1 MFARIAAFEA
11 RLQLRSPLFFIAF
24 ALFFLL
30 VFGSVT
36 IDQIQIGSRG
46 NVNINSPFA
55 MLQTLGIMNV
65 FAIFVVV
72 AFVANVIVRDDE
84 TGFAP
89 ILRSTRVGKFDY
101 LAGRFV
107 GALLVAFLVMTSVP
121 LAILIGSA
129 MPWLDPAKIGPFVA
143 SHYLYAV
150 FVFGLPTLLVV
161 GAMFFALAT
170 ATRSMMWTYVGA
182 VAALVLYIVSR
193 TLMRDPQYDTISA
206 LSDPFGLGAFGQAT
220 KYWTAAERNTQMPAL
235 TGLMLANRLIWSGI
249 ALAMLVVTYFGFR
262 FDSQS
267 RRAKSAKPGKA
278 EQAPA
283 LKPLASPRFGAATAW
298 RQLLA
303 LSRFDMASVFK
314 SPAFFVLLALGVL
327 NSYGGLT
334 GIVERRG
341 TEFLPVTRSVI
352 DALQGSFSMFSI
364 IIAIFYAGE
373 LVWRDRQRRIHEI
386 VDATAAPDWAH
397 LLPKFV
403 AITLVLASCFAA
415 ACATGIVF
423 QLIHGYTHF
432 ELEAYALWFFV
443 PGLVTAV
450 LLAALSLFIQVLV
463 PHKALGW
470 AVMLVYLV
478 ATVSLNMMGYEHNLY
493 NYAAWP
499 SVPLSDMNG
508 LGRFWIARAWF
519 QVYWLAFA
527 LMLSVLGYG
536 LWRHGAQ
543 DALKPRLGKLGRRL
557 KGRPAWILGAATVV
571 WAGCG
576 VFIFWNTNVLNRY
589 VTTPEH
595 EKAMA
600 DYEKALLPFEKLPQP
615 TITDVKLEVQLYPRE
630 TRALTRGRYAIEN
643 RTGKPLS
650 EIHIRWDE
658 ALKLQSLELADA
670 TLVKEFPAFHYR
682 IYRLAKPMQ
691 VGEKRAIGFATLLE
705 EKGFPN
711 GEPLTRI
718 VANGSFLDNTAIT
731 PSIGMDRSG
740 LLQDRSK
747 RRKYGLPPEL
757 RMAKLEDQSA
767 NAHHYLRHD
776 SDWVNAD
783 ITLTTDADQ
792 TPVAP
797 GYTVSDSAQGGRR
810 TLHTRTDAP
819 IHHFFSL
826 QSARYAE
833 KRAIWTNANG
843 KPVELSVYYNPGHEM
858 NVDRILGAMRT
869 SLGLFS
875 ERFSPYQ
882 FRQARILEFPSYASF
897 AQSFANTVPFSEA
910 IGFVQKPSTDP
921 EKVDLATYVTAHE
934 LAHQWWAHQI
944 IGADKQGSTLL
955 SESFAQYGAMLVM
968 EKMYGAPMMR
978 KFLKY
983 ELDGYLRARG
993 GEVIE
998 ELPIVRV
1005 ENQQYIHYQ
1014 KGSLVMWWARE
1025 ALGEETVDRALRRML
1040 KLYAFKPAPY
1050 PSSSD
1055 FVRILREEA
1064 KPDQQQTITDL
1075 FEKITLYDMSATN
1088 ATATRQKDGKYR
1100 VRFTVKG
1107 RKLYADGKGRETE
1120 SPLAEDFELG
1130 AFTAEPGKKGF
1141 TAASVLHIEKKRLAS
1156 GTTTVTFVLDKLPT
1170 HVGVDPYNKRIDRN
1184 SDDNL
1189 TKVTLQ

>member
-1 MFARIAAFEA
+1 MLARIAAFEA
-11 RLQLRSPLFFIAF
+11 RFQLRSPLFFVAF
-24 ALFFLL
+24 ALFFLF

-36 IDQIQIGSRG
+36 VPEIQIGARG
-46 NVNINSPFA
+46 NVNINSPYSIL
-55 MLQTLGIMNV
+55 MTLGIMNV
-65 FAIFVVV
+65 FAIFVVI
-72 AFVANVIVRDDE
+72 AFVANVVIRDDE
-84 TGFAP
+84 TGFAS
-89 ILRSTRVGKFDY
+89 ILRSTRIGKFDY
-101 LAGRFV
+101 LAGRFL
-107 GALLVAFLVMTSVP
+107 GALAVSFVVIASIP
-121 LAILIGSA
+121 LAIIVGSA
-129 MPWLDPAKIGPFVA
+129 MPWLDAAKLGPFNL
-143 SHYLYAV
+143 SHYLYAL
-150 FVFGLPTLLVV
+150 FFFGLPTLFVV
-161 GAMFFALAT
+161 SASFFALAT

-182 VAALVLYIVSR
+182 VAVLVLYLTSR
-193 TLMRDPQYDTISA
+193 TLLRDPQYDTISA

-220 KYWTAAERNTQMPAL
+220 KYWTAAERNTQMPAIS
-235 TGLMLANRLIWSGI
+235 GLILANRLIWFGVG
-249 ALAMLVVTYFGFR
+249 LAMLAVTYFTFR
-262 FDSQS
+262 FESHSQGKAAKP
-267 RRAKSAKPGKA
+267 AKSDA
-278 EQAPA
+278 APSV
-283 LKPLASPRFGAATAW
+283 KPLPLPQTGRVVAW

-303 LSRFDMASVFK
+303 LSRFDMATVFR
-314 SPAFFVLLALGVL
+314 SPAFFVLLLIGVF
-327 NSYGGLT
+327 NAYGGLT
-334 GIVERRG
+334 GTVEFHG
-341 TEFLPVTRSVI
+341 TEFHPVTRAVVG
-352 DALQGSFSMFSI
+352 ALSHSFTIIPI

-373 LVWRDRQRRIHEI
+373 LVWRDRQRRISEI
-386 VDATAAPDWAH
+386 VDATAAPDWAQ
-397 LLPKFV
+397 LVPKLV
-403 AITLVLASCFAA
+403 AITLVLAASFAV
-415 ACATGIVF
+415 ACVTGIVF
-423 QLIHGYTHF
+423 QLCHGYTHF
-432 ELEAYALWFFV
+432 ELGAYLLWFFV
-443 PGLVTAV
+443 PELISAL
-450 LLAALSLFIQVLV
+450 LLAALSLFVQVLV
-463 PHKALGW
+463 PHKAIGW
-470 AVMLVYLV
+470 AVMLVYIV
-478 ATVSLNMMGYEHNLY
+478 ASVSLEAMGFEHNLY
-493 NYAAWP
+493 NYASVSP
-499 SVPLSDMNG
+499 VPLSDMNG

-527 LMLSVLGYG
+527 LILSVLAYG
-536 LWRHGAQ
+536 LWQHGAQ
-543 DALKPRLGKLGRRL
+543 NGLLPRLRRLGGKLR
-557 KGRPAWILGAATVV
+557 GRPAWILAGASVV
-571 WAGCG
+571 WGGTGA
-576 VFIFWNTNVLNRY
+576 FIFWNTNVLNRY
-589 VTTPEH
+589 VTTPER
-595 EKAMA
+595 EKLMA
-600 DYEKALLPFEKLPQP
+600 EYEKTLLPFEKQPQP
-615 TITDVKLEVQLYPRE
+615 TITDVKLNVELYPKA
-630 TRALTRGRYAIEN
+630 TRALTRGSYRIEN
-643 RTGKPLS
+643 RTGQPLS
-650 EIHIRWDE
+650 EIHLRWDE
-658 ALKLQSLELADA
+658 SLKLESLELAGSH
-670 TLVKEFPAFHYR
+670 LIKEYPRFQYR
-682 IYRLAKPMQ
+682 IYRLDKAMAP
-691 VGEKRAIGFATLLE
+691 GEAREIRFATRLE

-711 GEPLTRI
+711 GAPLTRI
-718 VANGSFLDNTAIT
+718 VANGSFLDNSEIA
-731 PSIGMDRSG
+731 PSLGMDRRG
-740 LLQDRSK
+740 LLEDRSK

-797 GYTVSDSAQGGRR
+797 GYTLSDTVSAGRR

-826 QSARYAE
+826 QSARYAQ
-833 KRAIWTNANG
+833 KKARWTNANG
-843 KPVELSVYYNPGHEM
+843 QPVELSVYYYPEHGE
-858 NVDRILGAMRT
+858 NVNRILTAMRI
-869 SLGLFS
+869 SLSTFS
-875 ERFSPYQ
+875 ERFSPFQ
-882 FRQARILEFPSYASF
+882 FHQARILEFPSYASF

-910 IGFVQKPSTDP
+910 IGFVQKPSSDP

-944 IGADKQGSTLL
+944 IGADKQGSTML

-968 EKMYGAPMMR
+968 EKLYGAAMMR

-1025 ALGEETVDRALRRML
+1025 ALGEEVVNRALRRML

-1055 FVRILREEA
+1055 FIRILREEA
-1064 KPDQQQTITDL
+1064 KPEQQQTITDL
-1075 FEKITLYDMSATN
+1075 FEKITLYDMSATA

-1120 SPLAEDFELG
+1120 APLDEDFELG

-1156 GTTTVTFVLDKLPT
+1156 GTTTVSFVLDKLPT